1 MFDKNLFL
9 VKKLLVL
16 FCELEASLVLIYT
29 PKYEDI
35 LKPDGETLLYFKIDF
50 CISINHSLKYLRRRV

>member
-1 MFDKNLFL
+1 MFDKNLFS
-9 VKKLLVL
+9 
-16 FCELEASLVLIYT
+16 ELEASLVLIYT

-50 CISINHSLKYLRRRV
+50 CISISHSLKYLRRRV